1 MSASTGRGHRSQGT
15 TVQRTNF
22 IARTTAL
29 AAGLS
34 VAGLLG
40 CGGRE
45 PGAMTADLERDL
57 DLALNA
63 RRPQTV
69 VVSAIEGGPRDA
81 PSGTERG
88 RRDAVPVPRRQPR
101 PMPSVEEQETAVTQ
115 HPEEAS
121 APAVAVTEPMEPAPT
136 PAPTPA
142 ATEPTAEAAAEAA
155 HPPEPAPEHETASR
169 GPSAS
174 TGEAADGHGDG
185 ARGQGRRGGG
195 WGTLIGVIIRGGA
208 AGIDRCEA
216 HDRRRTGRRLP
227 GGRGGDILGTGGGG
241 LGGVIGGVIA
251 NGGIRPTFPRY

>member
-63 RRPQTV
+63 RRPQMV

-101 PMPSVEEQETAVTQ
+101 PMPAVEEQETTAPVN
-115 HPEEAS
+115 PEEAS
-121 APAVAVTEPMEPAPT
+121 APAVAVTEPMEPE
-136 PAPTPA
+136 PAPA
-142 ATEPTAEAAAEAA
+142 ASEGAAEAS
-155 HPPEPAPEHETASR
+155 HTPEPHSEPETASR
-169 GPSAS
+169 GPSVG
-174 TGEAADGHGDG
+174 TGDVDGHGDG
-185 ARGQGRRGGG
+185 GRGQGRRGGG
-195 WGTLIGVIIRGGA
+195 WGTLIGVIIRGGS

-216 HDRRRTGRRLP
+216 HDRRRAGRRLP
-227 GGRGGDILGTGGGG
+227 GGRGGDILVNGGGV

-251 NGGIRPTFPRY
+251 NGGVRPTFPRY